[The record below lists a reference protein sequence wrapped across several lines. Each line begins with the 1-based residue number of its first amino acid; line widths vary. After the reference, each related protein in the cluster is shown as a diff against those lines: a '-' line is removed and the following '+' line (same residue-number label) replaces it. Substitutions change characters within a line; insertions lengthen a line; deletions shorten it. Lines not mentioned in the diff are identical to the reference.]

1 MVAFTSLIAV
11 LPFIFVLYEV
21 VTRVIWPAIAWLT
34 QAINNVAASARF
46 AALLPIYVP
55 DVVGQIFMAMVVFSV
70 LCCIFGRIK

>member
-1 MVAFTSLIAV
+1 MAILAV

-21 VTRVIWPAIAWLT
+21 VTRVIWPAIAWLAD
-34 QAINNVAASARF
+34 AIKNVAASARF
-46 AALLPIYVP
+46 AALLPVYVP